1 MHLFS
6 LSLTIIKSYTTKRI
20 MRISYFFS
28 LLLVT
33 ISCLSCHGQSNEYLL
48 SVAEFAKK
56 LKETPQAQLV
66 DVRTPEEFTQDHL
79 PGAINIDWRNQS
91 FGKQISS
98 LDKSKPV
105 FLYCRSGR
113 RSATAA
119 EKMRKE
125 GFLEVYDLKGG
136 IIEWKTESE
145 KHKI

>member
-1 MHLFS
+1 
-6 LSLTIIKSYTTKRI
+6 

-56 LKETPQAQLV
+56 LKETPQPQLV

-113 RSATAA
+113 RSATSA
-119 EKMRKE
+119 EKMRAE